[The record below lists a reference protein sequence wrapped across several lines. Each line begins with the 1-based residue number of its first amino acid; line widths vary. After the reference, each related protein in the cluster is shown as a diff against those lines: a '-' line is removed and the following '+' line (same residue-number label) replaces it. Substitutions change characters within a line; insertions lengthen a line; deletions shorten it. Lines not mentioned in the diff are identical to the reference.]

1 MNLQFL
7 SNTTLFRGLQT
18 DEIRSV
24 LTCINAQEKSYRK
37 GEVLCRAGESVS
49 SMGMVLSG
57 SANIVVNYYWGGSNI
72 FGHVGPGELF
82 AESYAAIPGRELL
95 ADVIADEPTEVLFL
109 PFLRLTETCAQSCP
123 FHNRVIHNLLQ
134 IMARKNLHLSVR
146 MMHTA
151 SRSIRNRLL
160 SYLSEQAVQN
170 GSSQFTIPFS
180 RYSARFVLTFEA
192 TLSAAT
198 FAISCSTISCTSC
211 SKLVVCGFHPSL
223 AFAFVG
229 SPHRFTTSVGR

>member
-24 LTCINAQEKSYRK
+24 LTCMNAREKSYRK

-49 SMGMVLSG
+49 SMGMILSG
-57 SANIVVNYYWGGSNI
+57 SVNIVVNYYWGGSNI
-72 FGHVGPGELF
+72 FGHIGPGELF

-180 RYSARFVLTFEA
+180 RQQLADYLGVDRSALSNELSKMQRDGLITYKRNRFALTEKVPELF
-192 TLSAAT
+192 
-198 FAISCSTISCTSC
+198 
-211 SKLVVCGFHPSL
+211 SL
-223 AFAFVG
+223 E
-229 SPHRFTTSVGR
+229 TKI